1 MCFTLMTVISFLSQ
15 KGKKLNPQF
24 RMDEDDDY
32 QDTRRSRRRRPSPLY
47 EDDNDAERR
56 ISSLENQVDKLKA
69 VVRKLADA
77 LQEELLSYENRL
89 VIIEGKTEELSKLF
103 TTQTRAIRKQ
113 EDRLKKGLS
122 VVADALNALNSTD
135 YS

>member
-1 MCFTLMTVISFLSQ
+1 MTVISFLSQ

>member
-1 MCFTLMTVISFLSQ
+1 
-15 KGKKLNPQF
+15 
-24 RMDEDDDY
+24 MDEDDDY